1 MVNMFGD
8 EFGVW
13 VTCTQCHNRPC
24 ANTWGNPE
32 KICDL
37 CKEENIIQEKEYKRV
52 EAIKYKE
59 KFNFIKENLPEDLID
74 KKFKNVLELNKLLK
88 NKYNLSKVVKVGKSE
103 LVLDWVYK
111 VGITKYKGYIY
122 IYYTK
127 GYRGFLV
134 TEINIIDE

>member
-1 MVNMFGD
+1 MFGG
-8 EFGVW
+8 ELGVW

-32 KICDL
+32 KICYI
-37 CKEENIIQEKEYKRV
+37 CEEENIIQEKEYKRV

-74 KKFKNVLELNKLLK
+74 KRFENVSELNKLLK
-88 NKYNLSKVVKVGKSE
+88 SKYDLPKVSKVDKSG
-103 LVLDWVYK
+103 LVLDWAYI
-111 VGITKYKGYIY
+111 VGISKYRGYID